1 MNVLKSI
8 LMVSRVVF
16 GVLTFA
22 VLIGL
27 SYVAMF
33 EKIAP
38 FFPFFRWYVE
48 CGLES
53 YYYLTNLIIG
63 FIVTLFLIF
72 VYQVFIRV
80 LTLIFMWLRLKIS

>member
-1 MNVLKSI
+1 MSVLKST
-8 LMVSRVVF
+8 LVFSRVVF

-27 SYVAMF
+27 SYIAMF
-33 EKIAP
+33 EGIAP
-38 FFPFFRWYVE
+38 YFPFFRWYVE
-48 CGLES
+48 CGLNS

-72 VYQVFIRV
+72 LYQSFIKI
-80 LTLIFMWLRLKIS
+80 LTIIFMWLRLKIS